1 MEELQ
6 RFRQFLNEKKTL
18 RVFDFDDTL
27 AKSTAYIY
35 VKHKDGK
42 ETKLDPAEYATY
54 EPKVGDEFDF
64 RDFNKM
70 LNNPKSSLNKAEFL
84 EMYQEDTLGNAIPNV
99 ENWLISIFTYLC
111 TSKK

>member
-1 MEELQ
+1 MDLSNPNIPDDAKEE
-6 RFRQFLNEKKTL
+6 
-18 RVFDFDDTL
+18 
-27 AKSTAYIY
+27 I
-35 VKHKDGK
+35 
-42 ETKLDPAEYATY
+42 
-54 EPKVGDEFDF
+54 DE
-64 RDFNKM
+64 M